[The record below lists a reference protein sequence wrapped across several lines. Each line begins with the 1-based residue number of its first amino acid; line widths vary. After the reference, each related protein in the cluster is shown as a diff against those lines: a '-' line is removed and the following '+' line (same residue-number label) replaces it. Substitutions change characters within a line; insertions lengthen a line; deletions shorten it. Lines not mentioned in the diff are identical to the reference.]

1 MNTTLKTLRFRA
13 ETTETLCP
21 THLIPLME
29 IAGHRLCKSCAKE
42 TVHHSHA
49 AYADELQQRLL
60 QQKIKNS
67 GLNKRYLDR
76 GFKNFVVACPAQTMP
91 SNYVRLLHSRLFLVT
106 IRTC

>member
-1 MNTTLKTLRFRA
+1 MNTMLKTLQFRA

-21 THLIPLME
+21 THHIPLME
-29 IAGHRLCKSCAKE
+29 ITGHRLCKLCAKE

-76 GFKNFVVACPAQTMP
+76 GFKNYVVALHKTIP
-91 SNYVRLLHSRLFLVT
+91 SNYVRPLHSRLFLT
-106 IRTC
+106 TTRIC